1 MIRDTRAPSPP
12 SPEEYKIQEF
22 VEMFLWSETD
32 DRVAI
37 VKMNAEL
44 RHAQLELL
52 SAECATDRLR
62 LRFSP
67 ENLARYAERDVLRKA
82 VASATALKDYYTYVA
97 RQVSEAN
104 TTTLPQA
111 SSIPEDKVME
121 VIDGMCQYLEERRR
135 EYRSQGLPLTPNQY
149 TRMKAFFSPAMLAD
163 IRVVELRG
171 GHIHNPAFYGEAR
184 ALGIT
189 NLPELAHMAS
199 LTFDDVVVFPG
210 EINDR
215 RLFHALVHAAQ
226 LEILGLERYAELFV
240 RGFLRV
246 RSHVS
251 VPIEMQAFSLE
262 AKFAEKPQEAF
273 SVEELVRLWLK
284 ERRY

>member
-1 MIRDTRAPSPP
+1 MPGV
-12 SPEEYKIQEF
+12 QQ
-22 VEMFLWSETD
+22 MFLWTESD

-67 ENLARYAERDVLRKA
+67 ENVARYGERDVLRKA
-82 VASATALKDYYTYVA
+82 VASATALKDYYSYIA
-97 RQVSEAN
+97 RQASEAN
-104 TTTLPQA
+104 A
-111 SSIPEDKVME
+111 STSPRASLIPEEKV
-121 VIDGMCQYLEERRR
+121 VAAIDSMRQYIQERRK
-135 EYRSQGLPLTPNQY
+135 EYRTQGLPLTPNQY
-149 TRMKAFFSPAMLAD
+149 TKMKAFFSPALLAE

-171 GHIHNPAFYGEAR
+171 RHINNPPFYSEAR
-184 ALGIT
+184 ALGLS

-199 LTFDDVVVFPG
+199 LTFDDVVIFPG

-226 LEILGLERYAELFV
+226 FEILGLERYAEFFV
-240 RGFLRV
+240 RGFLRS

-262 AKFAEKPQEAF
+262 AKFAENPNEPF
-273 SVEELVRLWLK
+273 SVEKLIKLWAK
-284 ERRY
+284 EDRY

>member
-1 MIRDTRAPSPP
+1 
-12 SPEEYKIQEF
+12 
-22 VEMFLWSETD
+22 MFLWTESD

-67 ENLARYAERDVLRKA
+67 ENVARYGERDVLRKA
-82 VASATALKDYYTYVA
+82 FASANALKDYYGSIA
-97 RQVSEAN
+97 RQVSELNIAPSPR
-104 TTTLPQA
+104 TSL
-111 SSIPEDKVME
+111 IPEEKVLAAIESMRE
-121 VIDGMCQYLEERRR
+121 HIEEQRK
-135 EYRSQGLPLTPNQY
+135 EYRPQGLPLSPNQY
-149 TRMKAFFSPAMLAD
+149 AKMKSFFPPAMLAEAR
-163 IRVVELRG
+163 IVELRG
-171 GHIHNPAFYGEAR
+171 RHIKNPPFYGEAR
-184 ALGIT
+184 ALGLT

-199 LTFDDVVVFPG
+199 LTFDDVVIFPR

-226 LEILGLERYAELFV
+226 FEMLGIDRYAELFV
-240 RGFLRV
+240 RAFLRV

-251 VPIEMQAFSLE
+251 VPLEMQAFSLE
-262 AKFAEKPQEAF
+262 AKFAEKPSEAF
-273 SVEELVRLWLK
+273 SVEKLIGLWVK
-284 ERRY
+284 EGRY

>member
-1 MIRDTRAPSPP
+1 
-12 SPEEYKIQEF
+12 
-22 VEMFLWSETD
+22 MFSWSESD

-37 VKMNAEL
+37 MKMNAEL
-44 RHAQLELL
+44 QHAQLELL

-67 ENLARYAERDVLRKA
+67 ENVASYGERDVLRKS
-82 VASATALKDYYTYVA
+82 VASATALKDYYSYIA
-97 RQVSEAN
+97 RQASEAN
-104 TTTLPQA
+104 AIA
-111 SSIPEDKVME
+111 SPRTSLIPEDKVIAAIE
-121 VIDGMCQYLEERRR
+121 NMCEYIQERRK
-135 EYRSQGLPLTPNQY
+135 EYRPQGLPLTPNQY
-149 TRMKAFFSPAMLAD
+149 TKMKSFFSPAMLAD

-171 GHIHNPAFYGEAR
+171 RRISNPPFYDEAR
-184 ALGIT
+184 ALGLT
-189 NLPELAHMAS
+189 NLPEFAHMAS
-199 LTFDDVVVFPG
+199 VTFDEVVLFPG

-226 LEILGLERYAELFV
+226 FDVLGIERYFELFI

-251 VPIEMQAFSLE
+251 VPLEMQAFSLE
-262 AKFAEKPQEAF
+262 AKFAENPNEAF
-273 SVEELVRLWLK
+273 AVEELIRLWVK